1 VNLLLS
7 IGVYSFIM
15 TTEDTATSKSSQ
27 EDKAERSGEENTTKP
42 YDEKKVVLTD
52 NS

>member
-1 VNLLLS
+1 
-7 IGVYSFIM
+7 M

-27 EDKAERSGEENTTKP
+27 EDKEERSGEENTTKP
-42 YDEKKVVLTD
+42 YDEKKVALTD